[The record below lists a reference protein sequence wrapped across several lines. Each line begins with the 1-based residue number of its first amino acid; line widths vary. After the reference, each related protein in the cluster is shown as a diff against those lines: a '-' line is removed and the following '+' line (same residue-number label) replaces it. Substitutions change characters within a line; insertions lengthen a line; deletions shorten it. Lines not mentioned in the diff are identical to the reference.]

1 MYSVPLS
8 TVGNEVVEGAVEA
21 VGIEKVVGALVV
33 LTLTPTLLETATLEI
48 VEEETLLELTGASL
62 ILRAPLIPLLVVG
75 LPSVFFM

>member
-1 MYSVPLS
+1 MYSVALS
-8 TVGNEVVEGAVEA
+8 TVGNEAVEGAVEA
-21 VGIEKVVGALVV
+21 VGMEKVVGALVV

>member
-8 TVGNEVVEGAVEA
+8 TVGNEAVEGAVEA
-21 VGIEKVVGALVV
+21 VGMEKVVGALVA
-33 LTLTPTLLETATLEI
+33 LTPTLLETATLEI

>member
-8 TVGNEVVEGAVEA
+8 TVGNEAVERAVEA

>member
-8 TVGNEVVEGAVEA
+8 TAGSEAVEGAVEA
-21 VGIEKVVGALVV
+21 VGMEKVVGALVV